1 MFSSI
6 NLLQVLDD
14 SLDYHSPPGLQ
25 QPPLNLLCSLLNAV
39 INSLERAVEE
49 KSLLLNKVLL
59 DCLCIVKDHNVLCFC
74 ISFLSFVL
82 CICIAFYLSF
92 LHVHCFFL
100 LGSKRL
106 CVEACALIT
115 FLSLQIRDIN
125 ELSRQEVDEV
135 INMCVRKDLV
145 SASDDTQKRYLFG
158 FALPFVWFYLFES

>member
-1 MFSSI
+1 MT
-6 NLLQVLDD
+6 
-14 SLDYHSPPGLQ
+14 
-25 QPPLNLLCSLLNAV
+25 
-39 INSLERAVEE
+39 NSLERAAEE

-59 DCLCIVKDHNVLCFC
+59 NCFMKDHNVVCFC

-82 CICIAFYLSF
+82 SICITFYLSF
-92 LHVHCFFL
+92 LHVHCFFP

-106 CVEACALIT
+106 CVEACVLIS

-135 INMCVRKDLV
+135 INMCVRQDLV

-158 FALPFVWFYLFES
+158 FALPLFGFIYLKFDAQHVSPVAILL